1 MAFHLQFSDAPLGH
15 EIRGV
20 DLSQPMSDT
29 EFEQI
34 ENAYDEYGVVVI
46 RDQDITALEQ
56 VEFSRR
62 FGALDRY
69 ILERYNLKSQPEIF
83 VVSNIL
89 GDDGEPIGLGDA
101 GRYWHTDM
109 WSIPA
114 PPRGSFLYAIEV
126 PQRDGKVFGD
136 TYFSSTQAAYDGLP
150 EDLRQAI
157 EGREAVYSSK
167 RLVEFRVNAA
177 QAQNGALSKEEVE
190 GMKERSK
197 NMLQEITH
205 PLVRMHPRTGRK
217 CIYFSEGA
225 IAGIV
230 GMPQAEADEVLE
242 RLRQHLLQPEFIYRH
257 QWRVGDLVMWDNCS
271 CIHKATG
278 DFDLPLRRRMHR
290 TTLRGT
296 VPIPAGASGRAKQG
310 QPA

>member
-1 MAFHLQFSDAPLGH
+1 MTFQIRFTDAPLGH
-15 EIRGV
+15 EICGI
-20 DLSQPMSDT
+20 DLSQPLDDADFAAV
-29 EFEQI
+29 ED
-34 ENAYDEYGVVVI
+34 AYDRYGVVVLRNQTI
-46 RDQDITALEQ
+46 TPDQQLA
-56 VEFSRR
+56 FSKR
-62 FGALDRY
+62 FGPLDRY
-69 ILERYNLKSQPEIF
+69 ILDRYNLKSHPEIF

-126 PQRDGKVFGD
+126 PHKDGVVYGD
-136 TYFSSTQAAYDGLP
+136 TYFSSTQAAYDALP
-150 EDLRQAI
+150 QALREAI
-157 EGREAVYSSK
+157 EGREALYSSK
-167 RLVEFRVNAA
+167 RLVDFRVEAA
-177 QAQNGALSKEEVE
+177 QSQKGALSKEEID

-205 PLVRMHPRTGRK
+205 PLVRIHPRTGRK
-217 CIYFSEGA
+217 CIYYSEGA

-230 GMPQAEADEVLE
+230 GMPQDEAKEVLE
-242 RLRQHLLQPEFIYRH
+242 SVRQHLLKPEFIYRH
-257 QWRVGDLVMWDNCS
+257 RWNVGDLVMWDNCS

-278 DFDLPLRRRMHR
+278 DFELPLRRRMHR

-296 VPIPAGASGRAKQG
+296 VPIPAGTAGTTAQV

>member
-1 MAFHLQFSDAPLGH
+1 MAFHLRFADAPLGH
-15 EIRGV
+15 EICGV
-20 DLSQPMSDT
+20 DLSQPLADA
-29 EFEQI
+29 EFEQVQD
-34 ENAYDEYGVVVI
+34 AYDRYGVVVI
-46 RDQDITALEQ
+46 RDQHITPEQ
-56 VEFSRR
+56 QIAFSKR

-69 ILERYNLKSQPEIF
+69 ILDRYNLKTHPEIF

-114 PPRGSFLYAIEV
+114 PPRGSFLYALEV
-126 PQRDGKVFGD
+126 PQRDGKVYGD
-136 TYFSSTQAAYDGLP
+136 TYFSSTQAAYDALP
-150 EDLRQAI
+150 ADLRDAI
-157 EGREAVYSSK
+157 ETRQALYSSK
-167 RLVEFRVNAA
+167 RLVEFRVSVA
-177 QAQNGALSKEEVE
+177 QSQKGGLSREEEE

-205 PLVRMHPRTGRK
+205 PLVRLHPRTGRK
-217 CIYFSEGA
+217 CIYYSEGA

-230 GMPQAEADEVLE
+230 GMPQDEADEVLE
-242 RLRQHLLQPEFIYRH
+242 RLRRHLLKPEFIYRH
-257 QWRVGDLVMWDNCS
+257 QWRAGDLVMWDNCS

-278 DFDLPLRRRMHR
+278 DFELPLRRRMHR

-296 VPIPAGASGRAKQG
+296 VPIASGSAL
-310 QPA
+310 PAEASAA